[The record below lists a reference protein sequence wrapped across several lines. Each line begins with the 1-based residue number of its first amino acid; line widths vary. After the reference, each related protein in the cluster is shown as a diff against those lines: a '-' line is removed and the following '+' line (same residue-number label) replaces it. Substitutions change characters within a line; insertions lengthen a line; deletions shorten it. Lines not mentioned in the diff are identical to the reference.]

1 MGIALRHLR
10 AKSVVPGITQ
20 ALQSITKGKQN
31 LVKICEDATISVT
44 LQTSANKIL
53 CILIDLIYAE
63 CYTE

>member
-10 AKSVVPGITQ
+10 AKSVAPGITQ
-20 ALQSITKGKQN
+20 AIQSVTKGKQN
-31 LVKICEDATISVT
+31 CIKIREDATIFVT
-44 LQTSANKIL
+44 LQTSANKML